1 MVIKSELSY
10 HNAFMAS
17 GSSALKIPAKWNF
30 SMALG
35 DIIHVLGWPRCGLCC
50 DDEKLSLCGFIILA

>member
-1 MVIKSELSY
+1 
-10 HNAFMAS
+10 MAG

-50 DDEKLSLCGFIILA
+50 IGVGPWHESLVDGL